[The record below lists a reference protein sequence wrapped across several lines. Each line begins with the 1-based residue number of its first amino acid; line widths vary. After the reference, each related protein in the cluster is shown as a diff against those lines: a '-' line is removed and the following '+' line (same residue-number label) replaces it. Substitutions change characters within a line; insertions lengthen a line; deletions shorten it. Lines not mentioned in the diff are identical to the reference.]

1 MKGSQSNNKLTHK
14 DALLEVAINI
24 DVSGVPNFG
33 VRSLSKLLSTKKTN
47 IYHALVRHHAF
58 QAFGASQFTLSHMKK
73 RLDGVSMG
81 DKASIVTW
89 WSTETQVNPNKKDV
103 TCK

>member
-1 MKGSQSNNKLTHK
+1 MKGSQSNNKLAHK

-24 DVSGVPNFG
+24 DVSRVPNFG
-33 VRSLSKLLSTKKTN
+33 VGSLSRLLSTKKTN
-47 IYHALVRHHAF
+47 IYRALVRRHAL